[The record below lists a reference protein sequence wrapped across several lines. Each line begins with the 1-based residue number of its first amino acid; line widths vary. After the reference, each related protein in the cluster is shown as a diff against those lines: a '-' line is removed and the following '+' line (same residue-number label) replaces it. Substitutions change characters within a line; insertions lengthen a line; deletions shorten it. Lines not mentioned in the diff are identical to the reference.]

1 MKIGKTILFTTGV
14 LATATLGIAR
24 YAYNIAFKAPKRR
37 NFRDYTLPTE
47 EQYVP
52 HHTTMKRCMDRL
64 IEIPYEEIT
73 VTSFDGLKLFGR
85 YYDASPEG
93 ISCECSADSTT
104 DTCNIM
110 HSTNQTSAP
119 IHILFHGYKSN
130 PYMDGCGGSGLV
142 TELGHRFIVVDQ
154 RSHGESEG
162 NTITFGINE
171 RRDCLTWVN
180 YCIGKFGM
188 DTPIILWGLS
198 MGAAT
203 VLMASD
209 LNLPANVKG
218 IIADS
223 PFSAPCE
230 IIKKVCKDMHYPPTL
245 LYPFVKLGAT
255 LYGHFDLEEC
265 SAYQSL
271 ANTKTPI
278 LLFHGDDDRFVPHEM
293 SVTLSKLSPMVTFVS
308 IPKAGHGL
316 CYMTE
321 AQTYHDSAIKFIE
334 SVLK

>member
-1 MKIGKTILFTTGV
+1 MKIFMTALIVLGTIALIV
-14 LATATLGIAR
+14 LAVAL
-24 YAYNIAFKAPKRR
+24 YAYSIAFKAPKRR
-37 NFRDYTLPTE
+37 DFRDYKLPSE

-52 HHTTMKRCMDRL
+52 HHSTMKRCMDRL

-73 VTSFDGLKLFGR
+73 ITSFDGLKLFGR
-85 YYDASPEG
+85 YYTAAPDEATFDVAG
-93 ISCECSADSTT
+93 NNA
-104 DTCNIM
+104 
-110 HSTNQTSAP
+110 QTKP
-119 IHILFHGYKSN
+119 VPVHILFHGYRSN

-142 TELGHRFIVVDQ
+142 AELEHNFIVVDQ
-154 RSHGESEG
+154 RSHGQSEG

-171 RRDCLTWVN
+171 RKDCLAWAN
-180 YCIGKFGM
+180 YCAERFGK
-188 DTPIILWGLS
+188 DTPILLWGLS

-209 LNLPANVKG
+209 LDLPVNVKG

-223 PFSAPCE
+223 PFSAPAD

-245 LYPFVKLGAT
+245 LYPFVKLGAK

-265 SAYQSL
+265 TACQAL
-271 ANTKTPI
+271 KNTKTPI
-278 LLFHGDDDRFVPHEM
+278 LLFHGEDDRFVPHEM
-293 SVTLSKLSPMVTFVS
+293 SVTLSQLSHLVTFVS

-321 AQTYHDSAIKFIE
+321 AQTYHDSAVKFIE

>member
-1 MKIGKTILFTTGV
+1 MKKTKNTLLTVGV
-14 LATATLGIAR
+14 LTAATLGISR
-24 YAYNIAFKAPKRR
+24 YAYNIAFKAPKRQDFK
-37 NFRDYTLPTE
+37 NYKLPTE

-64 IEIPYEEIT
+64 IEIPYEE
-73 VTSFDGLKLFGR
+73 VTISSFDGLKLFGR
-85 YYDASPEG
+85 YYDATPEPN
-93 ISCECSADSTT
+93 IT
-104 DTCNIM
+104 DTSANNAGTDRT
-110 HSTNQTSAP
+110 HAP
-119 IHILFHGYKSN
+119 IPVHILFHGYKSN

-142 TELGHRFIVVDQ
+142 AELGHRFIVVDQ
-154 RSHGESEG
+154 RSHGQSEG

-171 RRDCLTWVN
+171 RRDCLTWAN
-180 YCIGKFGM
+180 YCAGRFGS

-209 LNLPANVKG
+209 MSLPANVKG

-223 PFSAPCE
+223 PFSAPAD

-245 LYPFVKLGAT
+245 LYPFVKLGAK

-265 SAYQSL
+265 TAYQAL
-271 ANTKTPI
+271 QNTKTPTLI
-278 LLFHGDDDRFVPHEM
+278 FHGEDDRFVPHEM
-293 SVTLSKLSPMVTFVS
+293 SVTLSKLSPLITFVS

-321 AQTYHDSAIKFIE
+321 AQVYHDAAVEFIKA
-334 SVLK
+334 VLQ